1 MKYSYDLHI
10 HSCLSPCG
18 DMDMTPNNI
27 VNMASLLGLDL
38 IAVSDHNSALNLPA
52 VFAAAKGTELTVIPA
67 IEANSA
73 EEVHVLCLFETL
85 EDALACSEEFY
96 EHLPPVINRPD
107 IFGEQVIMDQN
118 DKPVGRIDKLL
129 INALDLGLDGLLEM
143 VKRHRGLAVPAHVDK
158 TSYSSLAN
166 LGYIPPEYGFTCIE
180 VKNPEASVEFGGHRI
195 TDSDAHY
202 LEDIAEP
209 VRFLDLHEKS
219 AHAVLERLRS
229 K

>member
-1 MKYSYDLHI
+1 
-10 HSCLSPCG
+10 
-18 DMDMTPNNI
+18 
-27 VNMASLLGLDL
+27 
-38 IAVSDHNSALNLPA
+38 
-52 VFAAAKGTELTVIPA
+52 
-67 IEANSA
+67 
-73 EEVHVLCLFETL
+73 
-85 EDALACSEEFY
+85 
-96 EHLPPVINRPD
+96 
-107 IFGEQVIMDQN
+107 MDQN
-118 DKPVGRIDKLL
+118 DKPVGRIDKLI

-158 TSYSSLAN
+158 TSYSILAN